1 MEIDIASLRV
11 NYAQTSLDITDV
23 DPNPFHQFSKWFK
36 EASQSK
42 VKEPNAMV
50 LSTCGKDN
58 FPDSRTVL
66 LKGFDENGFTFYTNY
81 DSDKGKQ
88 LAENNQC
95 TLLFL
100 WLDLERQVR
109 IKGTASKVN
118 RSESEEYFHS
128 RPRESQIGAWT
139 SPQSKEIPS
148 RQYLETKYTTEV
160 EKFADQEVI
169 SLPDFWGGYQINPIE
184 FEFWQGR
191 PSRLHDR
198 ISYKRTEDNWNIV
211 RLAP

>member
-1 MEIDIASLRV
+1 MASLRV

-36 EASQSK
+36 EATQSK

-50 LSTCGKDN
+50 LSTCGNDH
-58 FPDSRTVL
+58 FPESRTVL

-81 DSDKGKQ
+81 ESDKGKQ

-148 RQYLETKYTTEV
+148 RQYLESKYTTEV

-198 ISYKRTEDNWNIV
+198 ITYKRTEDKWKIV